1 MNGENG
7 GIHKDKLR
15 VARELVSIGGWAAL
29 ALFFMGQMSGY
40 IPSVYA
46 DKLSEHDGRTI
57 AMRESLEAHR
67 MRQERLI
74 NTLAVALRV
83 MCENTARTSGELN
96 NCRNIQ

>member
-1 MNGENG
+1 M
-7 GIHKDKLR
+7 
-15 VARELVSIGGWAAL
+15 SIGGWAAL

-46 DKLSEHDGRTI
+46 DKLAEHDGREI

-67 MRQERLI
+67 MRQEQLI
-74 NTLAVALRV
+74 RSLTTALRV
-83 MCENTARTSGELN
+83 MCENSARTAYETN